1 LKSKIKLLK
10 STKMEN
16 KIIFK
21 LLLDLTT
28 LKLFVNGGLRREE
41 VEEEIESNKMRSECR
56 CSCWCL

>member
-1 LKSKIKLLK
+1 
-10 STKMEN
+10 MEN